1 MDFSPEEFD
10 EILNIFRGET
20 EEIVQK
26 LNNNLLQLESN
37 PDNEDLLVYLFRDAH
52 SLKGAARMIGFN
64 NIQRLAHKAED
75 VLGLAKEKKIK
86 INHEISDALY
96 NAIDLMSELI
106 QESVKLK
113 KEYYTD
119 DIQKQI
125 DKIDEIVKKSEIPA
139 KKQDSRPAGLSQ
151 KVQEQELPAR
161 DIEDEDRRKSVNK
174 INAMLSEGYLLLNNM
189 EGVEG
194 SSYIET
200 FDDVI
205 KQLQEEFDETDY
217 IDIKKN
223 LNEIAQKIDFVMQS
237 SNIVNTEEIFKY
249 KTY

>member
-37 PDNEDLLVYLFRDAH
+37 PDNEELLVYLFRDAH

-86 INHEISDALY
+86 INREISDALY
-96 NAIDLMSELI
+96 QAIDLMSELI

-119 DIQKQI
+119 EIQKQI
-125 DKIDEIVKKSEIPA
+125 DKIDEIVKKSEA
-139 KKQDSRPAGLSQ
+139 KEEKQAKQEKENKQTQQAAPQDTAKNSSDSKQ
-151 KVQEQELPAR
+151 T
-161 DIEDEDRRKSVNK
+161 DE
-174 INAMLSEGYLLLNNM
+174 
-189 EGVEG
+189 
-194 SSYIET
+194 
-200 FDDVI
+200 
-205 KQLQEEFDETDY
+205 
-217 IDIKKN
+217 KK
-223 LNEIAQKIDFVMQS
+223 
-237 SNIVNTEEIFKY
+237 
-249 KTY
+249 